1 MPKLEWT
8 QTAKSD
14 LYAILEFIADDNVS
28 AAQRLKNTIDKDVND
43 LLIFPTMGRLGRVSE
58 TRELVVSKHY
68 VIVYSICPDQTT
80 LKILR
85 ILSSYQNWLL

>member
-58 TRELVVSKHY
+58 TRELVVSKYY
-68 VIVYSICPDQTT
+68 VIVYSICPDQNT

-85 ILSSYQNWLL
+85 ILSSYQNWPL